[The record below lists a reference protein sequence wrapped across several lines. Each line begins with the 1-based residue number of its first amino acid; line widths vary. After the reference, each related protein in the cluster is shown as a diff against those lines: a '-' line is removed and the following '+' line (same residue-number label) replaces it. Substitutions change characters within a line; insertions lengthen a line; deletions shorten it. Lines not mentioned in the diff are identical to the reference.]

1 VKPDVRAGRADD
13 APLWAQ
19 RDPPPASVCLE
30 MTSRHADDDAKTSHE
45 GLLTVGRGE
54 LVGASTGLAFVAL
67 FGAGLISADLLAS
80 PAFFEVDASS
90 GQIDAFFVDNRPE
103 AVGLSVCHALA
114 ATALLAFGGY
124 VSGVLR
130 RSDGQSGGLAAVA
143 LAGASVAA
151 AFLLLSALLFWT
163 LTRPQVAQADPGTA
177 EALLVL
183 SYLAGGPGVALH
195 PSPPSS
201 PRPRSR
207 ASGRGSSPA
216 RWAARGLPHPCS
228 ASPPWPA
235 SLGTSPVT
243 RALTPAS
250 GTSASASSSR
260 RCSRPSPG

>member
-1 VKPDVRAGRADD
+1 
-13 APLWAQ
+13 
-19 RDPPPASVCLE
+19 
-30 MTSRHADDDAKTSHE
+30 MTSRHPDDDAKTSHE

-114 ATALLAFGGY
+114 AIALLAFGGY

-130 RSDGQSGGLAAVA
+130 RSDCQSGGLAAVA

-163 LTRPQVAQADPGTA
+163 LTRPQLAQADPGTA

-183 SYLAGGPGVALH
+183 SYLAGGPGVAL
-195 PSPPSS
+195 PLAPFLAATSLAGL
-201 PRPRSR
+201 RARLLPRSLGR
-207 ASGRGSSPA
+207 AGLAASVLCLASVAGFAGDLTGDA
-216 RWAARGLPHPCS
+216 RFDPGLGDVGLGLVVAAMLAALAWIAAASILLRSRRGL
-228 ASPPWPA
+228 
-235 SLGTSPVT
+235 
-243 RALTPAS
+243 
-250 GTSASASSSR
+250 
-260 RCSRPSPG
+260 